1 MTHSRLTHTLPAAEM
16 PELAPFN
23 AEHLIPRFVGVSA
36 AAAPDAPP
44 TMTIEDVT
52 AGFRAPC
59 VADIKMGT
67 QTWQPGCSAAYRAR
81 KLAQDAQCTTAAYGF
96 RFSGVCF
103 PDATYGHD
111 FGWHA
116 LADAQMLACLRAV
129 LQCVP
134 APRWAAAVDA
144 VRARVAAVRRAG
156 CPQKSQSVV
165 ALFGITEMTRHGK
178 RSHGVGVAR
187 LGSKDIPFHLPF
199 VLLYCLWLR
208 PPCGVFGVRKP
219 RRLLP
224 ERDIGIRKRHIRK

>member
-1 MTHSRLTHTLPAAEM
+1 M

-144 VRARVAAVRRAG
+144 VRARVAAVRRAVAAAPWSFVASSLLVVYEGAPAAAPAAAPADPVVVLVDFEHTERTPGRVDTGFLLG
-156 CPQKSQSVV
+156 CDNLLRFLQLLRDDPQGPQESQDPQESQSQ
-165 ALFGITEMTRHGK
+165 
-178 RSHGVGVAR
+178 SQQ
-187 LGSKDIPFHLPF
+187 
-199 VLLYCLWLR
+199 
-208 PPCGVFGVRKP
+208 
-219 RRLLP
+219 
-224 ERDIGIRKRHIRK
+224 